1 MSDYIQAI
9 LTVLSLI
16 NPVIC
21 IIIFLKSQSQLSK
34 IHQFK
39 AAAQAMSSVFIILA
53 LSAVLGTQILTM
65 FGVSLSAF
73 SVAGGLVLGWMG
85 FSMLSKKPTKPDSQ
99 DDDAEPSGASLTP
112 LILFAASPGTITGV
126 ITLSV
131 VHTALGVPLTALV
144 GVTVACALTFLLLA
158 FSIQKGTASQKSDSL
173 WRDTLSRFMG
183 LIVLAMGIQF
193 ALLGLKSFF
202 N

>member
-1 MSDYIQAI
+1 MTDYIQAI

-21 IIIFLKSQSQLSK
+21 TVIFLKSQSQLPKS
-34 IHQFK
+34 HQIK

-65 FGVSLSAF
+65 FGISLSAF

-85 FSMLSKKPTKPDSQ
+85 FSMLSKKPSKPDFQ
-99 DDDAEPSGASLTP
+99 DDDAEPSGASLIP

-131 VHTALGVPLTALV
+131 VHTALGIPLTALV
-144 GVTVACALTFLLLA
+144 AVTVACAVTLLFLA
-158 FSIQKGTASQKSDSL
+158 FSIQMGTASQKGNSL
-173 WRDTLSRFMG
+173 WRDTMSRFMG

-193 ALLGLKSFF
+193 ALSGLKSFF